1 MRCDGFLLA
10 YDETIYD
17 PKFKGCVSHAE
28 CIQWEDR
35 FDKKDSIVVETTPV
49 DDDLLKPIN
58 NSTSVD
64 NNKVNKED
72 YTSDTKLDE
81 TNDVSTNNFVKK
93 LTGE

>member
-1 MRCDGFLLA
+1 
-10 YDETIYD
+10 
-17 PKFKGCVSHAE
+17 
-28 CIQWEDR
+28 
-35 FDKKDSIVVETTPV
+35 VVETTPI

-64 NNKVNKED
+64 NNKVHKED

-81 TNDVSTNNFVKK
+81 THDVSTNNFVKK